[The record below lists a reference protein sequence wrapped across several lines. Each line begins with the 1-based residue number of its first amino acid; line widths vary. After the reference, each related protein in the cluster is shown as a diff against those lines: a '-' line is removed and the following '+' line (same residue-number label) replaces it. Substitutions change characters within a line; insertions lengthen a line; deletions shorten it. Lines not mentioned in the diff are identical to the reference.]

1 MSTTTVS
8 TERFTREPVG
18 KSYFSDLLRIAFPKQ
33 PESLA
38 APTMFTAPHPGS
50 GVSFVCSCIAAE
62 LACEG
67 GKVLLADAHA
77 LISLARQDGRF
88 PLPYCERVEP
98 GRVWVLG
105 MSQLAT
111 ADTDSRAVYLSAASV
126 LDRLV
131 PEFSHIIIDAPAISE
146 SDDALLLSTSVHGIV
161 LLAKRGRTTKR
172 EIVNA
177 QRKMASLGGRVL
189 GSIYNSGE

>member
-8 TERFTREPVG
+8 AERFMREPVR
-18 KSYFSDLLRIAFPKQ
+18 KSYFSDLIRIAFPKQ

-62 LACEG
+62 LASEG
-67 GKVLLADAHA
+67 SKVLLADAHA
-77 LISLARQDGRF
+77 LISLAREDGRF
-88 PLPYCERVEP
+88 PLQYCERVEP

-105 MSQLAT
+105 MSQLAI
-111 ADTDSRAVYLSAASV
+111 ADAGSESGYLSVASV

-146 SDDALLLSTSVHGIV
+146 SDDALLLSTSVYGTV

-172 EIVNA
+172 EIVDA
-177 QRKMASLGGRVL
+177 ERKMASLGGHVL
-189 GSIYNSGE
+189 GSIYNSRD